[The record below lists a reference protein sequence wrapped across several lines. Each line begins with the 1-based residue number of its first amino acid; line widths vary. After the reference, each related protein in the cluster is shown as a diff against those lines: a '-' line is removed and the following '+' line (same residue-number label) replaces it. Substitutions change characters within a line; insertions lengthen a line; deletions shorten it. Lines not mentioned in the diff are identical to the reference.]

1 MTRVFFRC
9 CRLTLSL
16 SAVALALSVVG
27 CATPPPADDPEAV
40 TAFYEANDPYE
51 PFNRAMFEVNLLL
64 DKALLKPIAFVYK
77 EGVPGVFKDMI
88 RNALNHMRT
97 PVTLANDLFQGE
109 WDRAGSMAMRMALNT
124 TIGFAGIADPA
135 TEMGFPLH
143 EEDFGQTMAVAGVR
157 EGPYLMLPLFGPS
170 NPRDGVG
177 ILVDLVLDP
186 FFYIADKPIAFDI
199 ARFATRQVDLRARA
213 YDTINEI
220 ERTSLDYYAT
230 VRSLYRQRRNDE
242 IRNGVTATTQPMRS
256 SMRSSLMLFDEPVK
270 KTSVPAANK
279 VE

>member
-1 MTRVFFRC
+1 V
-9 CRLTLSL
+9 
-16 SAVALALSVVG
+16 LALSLAG
-27 CATPPPADDPEAV
+27 CATPPPDDDPEAL

-51 PFNRAMFEVNLLL
+51 PFNRGVFEVNLLL

-77 EGVPGVFKDMI
+77 EAVPGVFKDMI
-88 RNALNHMRT
+88 RNVLNHMRL

-109 WDRAGSMAMRMALNT
+109 WDRAGTTALRIGLNT
-124 TIGFAGIADPA
+124 TIGVLGIADPA

-157 EGPYLMLPLFGPS
+157 EGPYLMLPIFGPS

-186 FFYIADKPIAFDI
+186 FFYLADRPLAFDI
-199 ARFATRQVDLRARA
+199 ARFATRQVDFRARA
-213 YDTINEI
+213 YDAINEI

-242 IRNGVTATTQPMRS
+242 IRNGETATTQPMRT
-256 SMRSSLMLFDEPVK
+256 SMRSSLMLFDELPK
-270 KTSVPAANK
+270 KTSVSGANK